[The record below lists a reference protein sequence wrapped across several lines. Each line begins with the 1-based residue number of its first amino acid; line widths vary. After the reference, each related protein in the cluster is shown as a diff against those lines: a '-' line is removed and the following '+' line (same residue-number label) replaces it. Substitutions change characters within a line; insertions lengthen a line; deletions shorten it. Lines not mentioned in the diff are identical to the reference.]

1 MVVKE
6 NPDRKKN
13 SLQYLENLKFD
24 KKKVLLSEI
33 VESMGVTYIGEM
45 RYSIDTL
52 VQTFEQFVLSQS
64 TYNHLKTRLSAT
76 QYFHDQTKTIA
87 Q

>member
-33 VESMGVTYIGEM
+33 VESMGVTYIEEK

-52 VQTFEQFVLSQS
+52 VKTFE
-64 TYNHLKTRLSAT
+64 
-76 QYFHDQTKTIA
+76 
-87 Q
+87 